1 MYSISYLRRQVDA
14 LQKRLKPV
22 LAILK
27 LRKLAME
34 FCDEFD
40 EAAHGENSR
49 KRDLH
54 GVCMMFP
61 HRVSQAGFSLG
72 RGKDLVRYFLGCRDN
87 STRPRT
93 PRGRLHPHPLGQER
107 PPPPR
112 RPLGAPYRRLTA
124 KSEAISEA
132 SPFGWRGSHLP
143 EKAGIQEPGTS
154 KILSIH
160 VNYRPSRANPV

>member
-34 FCDEFD
+34 FCYEFD

-87 STRPRT
+87 STAPEPREVVFT
-93 PRGRLHPHPLGQER
+93 LIPWARKGPRLRADLWER
-107 PPPPR
+107 P
-112 RPLGAPYRRLTA
+112 
-124 KSEAISEA
+124 
-132 SPFGWRGSHLP
+132 
-143 EKAGIQEPGTS
+143 
-154 KILSIH
+154 
-160 VNYRPSRANPV
+160 NPA